1 MPKILVFLI
10 SFFYVLVLFG
20 QEEAALS
27 GRIYDELS
35 SDPLVDMQLSLL
47 TLDGAIQFSASTD
60 SKGHFSIYNI
70 PAGQYILQ
78 GQKGGYALLWV
89 TEVKLV
95 PLDLLTLEIGMEG
108 PSYLMND
115 SLKLEL
121 QEVLLNYRPKKK
133 PKKRKRKRKFWRFWS
148 RKK

>member
-1 MPKILVFLI
+1 MPKTLVFLL
-10 SFFYVLVLFG
+10 SFFYALVLLG
-20 QEEAALS
+20 QEEAALG

-47 TLDGAIQFSASTD
+47 TLDGAIQLSASTD

-70 PAGQYILQ
+70 PPGQYILQ
-78 GQKGGYALLWV
+78 GQKAGYALLWV
-89 TEVKLV
+89 SEIKLA

-108 PSYLMND
+108 QSFLMND
-115 SLKLEL
+115 SLKLKIA
-121 QEVLLNYRPKKK
+121 EVLADYRPKKK
-133 PKKRKRKRKFWRFWS
+133 PKKRKKKRKFWRFWS